1 MVFFQSFVGNENQ
14 PPPSILVMEDELNVA
29 KALEMV
35 LTEEGYTVDLAQTG
49 QAALETFNTKPIDL
63 LIADLRLPDIDGT
76 EIIRRVKVRFP
87 ELRIVVITGYASIDS
102 VVETMKLGAN
112 DYLAKPFTED
122 QIKSSVDTALRE
134 KEAPAEADRRI
145 AEPPGDSLIQKREV
159 LSVLNRTAEDASFWT
174 DLMENGSEALSSYR
188 LSDEAK
194 AAIVSGDLRW
204 LNAHIGELTQKQLQF
219 IYKRLER
226 EAW

>member
-1 MVFFQSFVGNENQ
+1 
-14 PPPSILVMEDELNVA
+14 MEDELNVA
-29 KALEMV
+29 KGLEMV
-35 LTEEGYTVDLAQTG
+35 LTEQGYTVDLAQTG
-49 QAALETFNTKPIDL
+49 KAALDTFNTKPIDL
-63 LIADLRLPDIDGT
+63 LIADLRLPDIDGM
-76 EIIRRVKVRFP
+76 EIIRWVKNRFP

-122 QIKSSVDTALRE
+122 QIKSSVDAALRE
-134 KEAPAEADRRI
+134 KEASAEEADRLV
-145 AEPPGDSLIQKREV
+145 AEPPEDSMIQKREV

-174 DLMENGSEALSSYR
+174 DLMENGSDALSSYR
-188 LSDEAK
+188 LSSEAK